1 MTEQVRE
8 KGQKQTA
15 QIHEL
20 TGQYE
25 TLLQKQIQL
34 LTLNKE
40 LSGKKQAQ
48 DDLFNENVENMTKE
62 YETKIRDFEK
72 KVKGN
77 VKKIQDLGSNN
88 IIKRLLKSEKFK

>member
-20 TGQYE
+20 IGQYE

-40 LSGKKQAQ
+40 LSGKK
-48 DDLFNENVENMTKE
+48 
-62 YETKIRDFEK
+62 
-72 KVKGN
+72 
-77 VKKIQDLGSNN
+77 
-88 IIKRLLKSEKFK
+88 